1 VMVENGRTLIKNPVY
16 AVNPESERAEN
27 SDVLT
32 WDLVNS
38 RFARLECNRARTAFQ
53 QEHKAKKTYRQF
65 YRQLAEGVLTISE
78 LQRREAPLTS

>member
-1 VMVENGRTLIKNPVY
+1 MMVENGRTLIKNPVY

-38 RFARLECNRARTAFQ
+38 RFARLECNRARTAFPTRTQ
-53 QEHKAKKTYRQF
+53 GEQNLPAVLPAVG
-65 YRQLAEGVLTISE
+65 LACTDN
-78 LQRREAPLTS
+78 Q